1 MFTTDHHTKG
11 PTFEHQL
18 VFLSRVA
25 TMFVFVV
32 DGGLQ
37 QYALVGTE
45 TESLR
50 PHDWYKWIHNP
61 ADISSDEHS

>member
-1 MFTTDHHTKG
+1 
-11 PTFEHQL
+11 
-18 VFLSRVA
+18 
-25 TMFVFVV
+25 MFVFVV